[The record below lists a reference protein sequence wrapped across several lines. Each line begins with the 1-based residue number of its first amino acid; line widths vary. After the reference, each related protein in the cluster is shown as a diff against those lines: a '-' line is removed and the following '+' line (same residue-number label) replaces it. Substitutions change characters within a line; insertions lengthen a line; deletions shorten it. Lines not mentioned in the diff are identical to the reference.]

1 MVDNSWFFL
10 SDMSVTKFCFY
21 HSKKSL
27 RADRHRETFFKICV
41 PYISDKPL
49 KNTETVSG
57 KFLKEPFL
65 VAASEII
72 TFIYQALFKVS
83 FRFSFFL
90 FASNQCIHFF
100 NISLFLTFS
109 LCQPLLKKSMEDKSL
124 NFKVYNVINWR
135 NKNCLTYCL
144 IAWEGKKSD
153 IQTWSID
160 RISNKEPLYGK
171 SVQKTCTKKLLQ
183 NLFQFW

>member
-1 MVDNSWFFL
+1 MILLVWYVRDKTL
-10 SDMSVTKFCFY
+10 FY

-27 RADRHRETFFKICV
+27 GADRHRETFFKICV

-83 FRFSFFL
+83 FRFSFLFFFFFFFL
-90 FASNQCIHFF
+90 IYFLLFF
-100 NISLFLTFS
+100 KISLLLTFS
-109 LCQPLLKKSMEDKSL
+109 LCQSFLKKSMEDKSL
-124 NFKVYNVINWR
+124 NFKVYNVINWL
-135 NKNCLTYCL
+135 NKNLNIL
-144 IAWEGKKSD
+144 LDSLRRKKV
-153 IQTWSID
+153 WY
-160 RISNKEPLYGK
+160 SNL
-171 SVQKTCTKKLLQ
+171 V
-183 NLFQFW
+183 NW

>member
-1 MVDNSWFFL
+1 
-10 SDMSVTKFCFY
+10 MSVTKFCFY

-83 FRFSFFL
+83 FRFSFF
-90 FASNQCIHFF
+90 FVCI
-100 NISLFLTFS
+100 
-109 LCQPLLKKSMEDKSL
+109 KSMYSFFYL
-124 NFKVYNVINWR
+124 PLPNFFTLPAI
-135 NKNCLTYCL
+135 TQ
-144 IAWEGKKSD
+144 E
-153 IQTWSID
+153 ID
-160 RISNKEPLYGK
+160 GR
-171 SVQKTCTKKLLQ
+171 
-183 NLFQFW
+183 

>member
-1 MVDNSWFFL
+1 
-10 SDMSVTKFCFY
+10 MSVTKFCFY

-27 RADRHRETFFKICV
+27 RADRDRETFFKICV

-83 FRFSFFL
+83 FRFSFF
-90 FASNQCIHFF
+90 FSFF
-100 NISLFLTFS
+100 VRI
-109 LCQPLLKKSMEDKSL
+109 KSMYSFFQYL
-124 NFKVYNVINWR
+124 PLPNFFTLPAI
-135 NKNCLTYCL
+135 TQE
-144 IAWEGKKSD
+144 IDGK
-153 IQTWSID
+153 
-160 RISNKEPLYGK
+160 
-171 SVQKTCTKKLLQ
+171 
-183 NLFQFW
+183 

>member
-1 MVDNSWFFL
+1 MILLVWYVRDKTL
-10 SDMSVTKFCFY
+10 FY

-27 RADRHRETFFKICV
+27 GADRHRETFFKICV

-83 FRFSFFL
+83 FRFSFFFL
-90 FASNQCIHFF
+90 FVSSQCIHFF

-124 NFKVYNVINWR
+124 NFKVYNVINWL
-135 NKNCLTYCL
+135 NKNLDIL
-144 IAWEGKKSD
+144 FDSLRRKKV
-153 IQTWSID
+153 WY
-160 RISNKEPLYGK
+160 SNL
-171 SVQKTCTKKLLQ
+171 V
-183 NLFQFW
+183 NW